1 MQKLLYIILT
11 LGAIA
16 ACGWVLHTGG
26 KRLNESL
33 GAEELCYPYM
43 SEHTEAAIHRGKRFN
58 DVPGLEEGVSLKDAI
73 EACEKIY
80 GFQTRR

>member
-1 MQKLLYIILT
+1 MRKLFFTILT

-16 ACGWVLHTGG
+16 AFVVACYFGG

-43 SEHTEAAIHRGKRFN
+43 SDHVEAAIYRGKRFD
-58 DVPGLEEGVSLKDAI
+58 DVPGLENGTSLKDAI
-73 EACEKIY
+73 WVCEKVY
-80 GFQTRR
+80 GYKTRR

>member
-1 MQKLLYIILT
+1 MRKVLYT
-11 LGAIA
+11 LITVGAIA
-16 ACGWVLHTGG
+16 AFVAGCYFGG

-43 SEHTEAAIHRGKRFN
+43 TDHVDAAIYRGKRFD
-58 DVPGLEEGVSLKDAI
+58 DVPGLEPGVPLKEAI
-73 EACEKIY
+73 RVCEKVY

>member
-1 MQKLLYIILT
+1 MRKLLYIILT

-16 ACGWVLHTGG
+16 AFVGGCYYGG

-43 SEHTEAAIHRGKRFN
+43 SEHTTAAIYRGKRFT
-58 DVPGLEEGVSLKDAI
+58 DVPGLEPGVSLEEAI
-73 EACEKIY
+73 KVCEKVY